1 MATKRKSKLK
11 AFFNA
16 VKKIPLEQFQVGTSE
31 DGDYLILA
39 KGGDT
44 IIFNEDSAEINPQE
58 VPSGTLSLN
67 NSSYITWFKE
77 TLATLQKSKKK
88 EILEQAFLIVD
99 DEYREKVESKVRS
112 QEEKKAAKKKK
123 LEPSAAAS
131 VLLASRAQT
140 GTTEQQPVE
149 EPAEVAETEDVLQF
163 TPPDGQETP
172 ETEAQDDSDE
182 DWSLEDL
189 DDDE

>member
-99 DEYREKVESKVRS
+99 DEYRKKVESKVRS